1 MLEPAA
7 ARASSDRES
16 KWGRR
21 IALASVVLGLLL
33 SISKLWVG
41 YLAHSAAVIS
51 DGLESGGDVFSSAM
65 VYVGLLLARKPPD
78 QEHPYGHGRYET
90 LAGLGVGA
98 MLLLMGAGILWSGLT
113 RAEEPRPLPAFAIY
127 PLLASLIVKSSMA
140 GAKILVGRRIKSLAL
155 EADALHDVTDL
166 LSSGVALL
174 SVALVLFDPARFASA
189 DRVGGIII
197 GVIVSFLSVSMVRR
211 VVDQLLD
218 TMPEPEHM
226 EEIRAAA
233 LGVPG
238 ALGIE
243 KCFARRS
250 GMRYHVDLHLEVAP
264 ELSVRASHDI
274 AASVRMQ
281 VRDRLPWVAD
291 VLVHVEP
298 SQMLPQQGGLE
309 IAPEEERASR
319 GHLIRR

>member
-7 ARASSDRES
+7 ALAYSDRES
-16 KWGRR
+16 SWGRR
-21 IALASVVLGLLL
+21 IALASVFLSLLL
-33 SISKLWVG
+33 AVSKIWVG
-41 YLAHSAAVIS
+41 YAAHSAAVIS

-65 VYVGLLLARKPPD
+65 VYVGLWLASKPPD
-78 QEHPYGHGRYET
+78 NEHPYGHGRYET
-90 LAGLGVGA
+90 LAGLAVGA
-98 MLLLMGAGILWSGLT
+98 MLLLIGAGILWSGLT
-113 RAEEPRPLPAFAIY
+113 RPEETHPLPAFAIY
-127 PLLASLIVKSSMA
+127 PLLASLVVKSGLA
-140 GAKILVGRRIKSLAL
+140 GAKVTVGRRIKSLAL
-155 EADALHDVTDL
+155 EADALHDLTDL
-166 LSSGVALL
+166 LSTGVALA

-197 GVIVSFLSVSMVRR
+197 GVIISFLSVSMVRR

-218 TMPEPEHM
+218 TMPEPAHV

-233 LGVPG
+233 LRVPG

-243 KCFARRS
+243 KCWARRT

-264 ELSVRASHDI
+264 ELSVRESHHI

-281 VRDRLPWVAD
+281 VKQRLPWVAD

-298 SQMLPQQGGLE
+298 SGFG
-309 IAPEEERASR
+309 PEQTVAESAAEEAAEQR
-319 GHLIRR
+319 GHLIGR